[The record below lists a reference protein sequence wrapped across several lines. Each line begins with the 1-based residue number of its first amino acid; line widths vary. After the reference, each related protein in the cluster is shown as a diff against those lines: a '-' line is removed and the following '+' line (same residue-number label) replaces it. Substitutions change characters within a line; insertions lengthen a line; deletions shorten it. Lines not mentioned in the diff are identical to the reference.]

1 MIPTQLKDKVP
12 PHNEEAEQA
21 ALGALLLD
29 PDAVP
34 HILKYLRPDDFYVN
48 ANKNIF
54 TAIVSLFEKGQ
65 KADLITLADEMRVL
79 TLLDRSGG
87 PAYIAKLTDAVPSSA
102 NMEYYAK
109 IVQECSIR
117 RNLLRL
123 AADISQ
129 KAHDESIETGVLLD
143 ELQEAIFE
151 VNQNRQTVSYRSV
164 REIVPDAMKMIEQLS
179 KNKNQYTG
187 VPSGYAQL
195 DSMTSGFQDSELI
208 IIGARPSV
216 GKTAFA
222 LNIASHVALRE
233 RLPVCFFSLEMSDL
247 SLTYRIL
254 SSEARIDS
262 EKVKSGLIK
271 PSDIQSLMD
280 AASRIYD
287 APMYIV
293 DVPNIK
299 LLDLRSLARRMK
311 SEKDVKIIF
320 IDYITLITHENQDL
334 PRWEQIS
341 SISRSLKALARE
353 LRIPVVALSQ
363 LKREAEG
370 KSPSLADLRE
380 SGSIEQDADLIMFLH
395 RDREIDKR
403 KDERSPYIPTDLLLA
418 KHRNGPVGKVD
429 LLFFNKITRFESLE
443 KEHAEH

>member
-1 MIPTQLKDKVP
+1 MIPAQLKDKVP
-12 PHNEEAEQA
+12 PHNAEAEQA
-21 ALGALLLD
+21 SLGALLLD

-34 HILKYLRPDDFYVN
+34 HILRYLRPDDFYVN
-48 ANKNIF
+48 ANKNVF
-54 TAIVSLFEKGQ
+54 AAIISLFEKGQ

-79 TLLDRSGG
+79 DSLDQSGG
-87 PAYIAKLTDAVPSSA
+87 PAYIARLTDAVPSSA

-117 RNLLRL
+117 RRLLRL

-129 KAHDESIETGVLLD
+129 KAHDESIDTGVLLD
-143 ELQEAIFE
+143 ELQESIFE
-151 VNQNRQTVSYRSV
+151 VNQDRQAVTYRSV
-164 REIVPDAMKMIEQLS
+164 KEIIPDAMRMIEQFA
-179 KNKNQYTG
+179 KNKNQFTG
-187 VPSGYAQL
+187 SPSGFAEL
-195 DSMTSGFQDSELI
+195 DSMTSGFQNSELI

-222 LNIASHVALRE
+222 LNIAANMALRE
-233 RLPVCFFSLEMSDL
+233 RIPVCFFSLEMPDL
-247 SLTYRIL
+247 ALTYRIL

-280 AASRIYD
+280 AASSIYD
-287 APMYIV
+287 APLYIV
-293 DVPNIK
+293 DSPNLK

-311 SEKDVKIIF
+311 TEKNVKVIF
-320 IDYITLITHENQDL
+320 IDYLTLITHENEAL

-341 SISRSLKALARE
+341 SISRSLKSLARE
-353 LRIPVVALSQ
+353 LRIPIVALSQ

-370 KSPSLADLRE
+370 KQPSLADLRE

-395 RDREIDKR
+395 REREIDKR
-403 KDERSPYIPTDLLLA
+403 HDERSPYTPTDLFVA
-418 KHRNGPVGKVD
+418 KHRNGPVGKVS
-429 LLFFNKITRFESLE
+429 LLFFQKITRFESME
-443 KEHAEH
+443 KEHAQR

>member
-1 MIPTQLKDKVP
+1 MIPAQLKDKVP
-12 PHNEEAEQA
+12 PHNAEAEQA

-34 HILKYLRPDDFYVN
+34 HILKYLRPDGFYVN
-48 ANKNIF
+48 ANKNVF

-79 TLLDRSGG
+79 SLLDRSGG

-129 KAHDESIETGVLLD
+129 KAHDDSIETGVLLD

-151 VNQNRQTVSYRSV
+151 VNQDRQTVSYRSV

-311 SEKDVKIIF
+311 TEKDVKIIF

-418 KHRNGPVGKVD
+418 KHRNGPVGKVE
-429 LLFFNKITRFESLE
+429 LLFFNKITSFESLE

>member
-1 MIPTQLKDKVP
+1 MIPAQLKDKVP
-12 PHNEEAEQA
+12 PHNAEAEQA

-34 HILKYLRPDDFYVN
+34 HILRYLRPDDFYIN
-48 ANKNIF
+48 ANKNVF
-54 TAIVSLFEKGQ
+54 SAIISLFEKGQ

-79 TLLDRSGG
+79 GLLDHSGG
-87 PAYIAKLTDAVPSSA
+87 PAYIARLTDSVPSSA
-102 NMEYYAK
+102 NMEYYAR

-129 KAHDESIETGVLLD
+129 KAHDISIDTGMLLD
-143 ELQEAIFE
+143 ELQESIFE
-151 VNQNRQTVSYRSV
+151 INQDKQAVSYRSV
-164 REIVPDAMKMIEQLS
+164 REIIPDAMKMIEELA

-187 VPSGYAQL
+187 VPGGFAEL
-195 DSMTSGFQDSELI
+195 DGMTSGFQNSELV

-222 LNIASHVALRE
+222 LNMASHMALRE

-287 APMYIV
+287 APLYIV

-320 IDYITLITHENQDL
+320 IDYLTLITHENSEL

-370 KSPSLADLRE
+370 KQPSLADLRE

-395 RDREIDKR
+395 REREIDKR
-403 KDERSPYIPTDLLLA
+403 KDERLPYTPTDLLVA
-418 KHRNGPVGKVD
+418 KHRNGPVGKVG
-429 LLFFNKITRFESLE
+429 LIFFNKFTRFESLE

>member
-1 MIPTQLKDKVP
+1 MIPAQLKDRVP
-12 PHNEEAEQA
+12 PHNAEAEQA

-34 HILKYLRPDDFYVN
+34 HILQYLRPDDFYVN
-48 ANKNIF
+48 ANKNVF
-54 TAIVSLFEKGQ
+54 AAIISLFEKGQ
-65 KADLITLADEMRVL
+65 KGDLITLADEMRAL
-79 TLLDRSGG
+79 GSLEQSGG

-109 IVQECSIR
+109 IVQECSTR
-117 RNLLRL
+117 RHLLRL
-123 AADISQ
+123 AADINQ
-129 KAHDESIETGVLLD
+129 KAHDDSIETDILLD
-143 ELQEAIFE
+143 ELQESIFE
-151 VNQNRQTVSYRSV
+151 VNQDRQSVSYRSV
-164 REIVPDAMKMIEQLS
+164 REIVPEAMKMIEALA
-179 KNKNQYTG
+179 KNKNAYTG
-187 VPSGYAQL
+187 IPSGFAEL
-195 DSMTSGFQDSELI
+195 DGMTSGFQNSELI

-222 LNIASHVALRE
+222 LNMAAHMALRE
-233 RLPVCFFSLEMSDL
+233 RIPVCFFSLEMPDL

-262 EKVKSGLIK
+262 EKVRSGLIK

-320 IDYITLITHENQDL
+320 IDYLTLITHENSDL

-370 KSPSLADLRE
+370 KQPSLADLRE

-395 RDREIDKR
+395 REREIDKR
-403 KDERSPYIPTDLLLA
+403 HDERSPYTPTDLLVA
-418 KHRNGPVGKVD
+418 KHRNGPVGKVG
-429 LLFFNKITRFESLE
+429 LLFFQKITRFESLE
-443 KEHAEH
+443 KEHADH